1 MTLLRYL
8 NGYDPNTEVQKFSM
22 SIPTDILGMVKN
34 IVPLNKDDPHA
45 YYSYELSDSQARS
58 IANIIKRVKHLEL
71 PSGLAFYLEAC
82 EDD

>member
-8 NGYDPNTEVQKFSM
+8 NGYDRDTELQKFSM
-22 SIPTDILGMVKN
+22 TIPTERLGIVKS
-34 IVPLNKDDPHA
+34 IVPLNKDDPYA

-58 IANIIKRVKHLEL
+58 IADIVKHVDL